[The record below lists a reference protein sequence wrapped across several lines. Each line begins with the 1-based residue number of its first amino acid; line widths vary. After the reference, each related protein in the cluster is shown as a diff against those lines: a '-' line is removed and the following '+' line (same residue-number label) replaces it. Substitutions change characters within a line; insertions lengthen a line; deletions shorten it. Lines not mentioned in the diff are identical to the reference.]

1 MIKDQIVALL
11 KEAIG
16 RAQEK
21 GQMPAV
27 ELPEIPLERPAN
39 PAFGDYAS
47 SLAMRL
53 ARSARMNPLAI
64 AKKIV
69 DNLPAAAFL
78 ERVEV
83 APPGFVNFSL
93 KNEWIRQQVETILA
107 AGPRFGAVD
116 LGRGTTVQL
125 EFGSANP
132 TGPLTAALGR
142 AVSLGDALGNILAA
156 AGYRVTREYYVN
168 DAGSRMDAFYQT
180 AYARY
185 LQAFGRPAE
194 VPEDGYHGSYMVD
207 LAAELKAE
215 YGDRFLNVPAGEAAV
230 AIGHIA
236 LAKMI
241 ASAEADLAFMGV
253 HHDVWFR
260 EQSLF
265 DAGLVAQTISL
276 LEARGYISRREGA
289 IWFTSSALG
298 EDKDNVLVRSNGVP
312 TYFASD
318 IAYHND
324 KFVQRG
330 FQWVV
335 DIWGADHQGH
345 VPRMKAAVA
354 ALGVDPDRLTV
365 ILHQL
370 VTLMKDGRPYR
381 ISKRTGNLVTLREL
395 LDEVGPDACRFFFLM
410 RSADSQ
416 MEFDL
421 DLAKE
426 QSEENPV
433 FYVQYA
439 HARIASILRRAQE
452 RDLQFAGGDVA
463 LLAEAPELTLI
474 RKMLE
479 LPELVENTARLLEPH
494 HLPYYARDLA
504 AVFSAFYRDC
514 RVIND
519 DPALAGLTKARLKLV
534 RAAQIVL
541 ANSLR
546 LMGVAAPEQM

>member
-1 MIKDQIVALL
+1 MIKDQIIELL
-11 KEAIG
+11 KEATA

-27 ELPEIPLERPAN
+27 EAPEIPLERPAN
-39 PAFGDYAS
+39 PAFGDYAT
-47 SLAMRL
+47 SLAMKL
-53 ARSARMNPLAI
+53 ARSARMSPLAI
-64 AKKIV
+64 AKRIA
-69 DNLPAAAFL
+69 DNMPPADFL
-78 ERVEV
+78 EKVEV
-83 APPGFVNFSL
+83 APPGFINISL
-93 KNEWIRQQVETILA
+93 KNQWTLQQVEAVLA
-107 AGPRFGAVD
+107 AGPQFGSVD
-116 LGRGTTVQL
+116 LGRGTTAQL

-142 AVSLGDALGNILAA
+142 AVSLGDALANVLTA
-156 AGYRVTREYYVN
+156 AGYRATREYYVN

-185 LQAFGRPAE
+185 VQAFGRPAE
-194 VPEDGYHGSYMVD
+194 VPEDGYHGNYMID
-207 LAAELKAE
+207 LADEIKAE
-215 YGDRFLNVPAGEAAV
+215 YGDRFLSMPADEAAT
-230 AIGHIA
+230 AIGQIA

-241 ASAEADLAFMGV
+241 TSAKADLAFMGV
-253 HHDVWFR
+253 HFDVWFH

-265 DAGLVAQTISL
+265 GASLVAKTIAL
-276 LEARGYISRREGA
+276 LEAKGYISRREGA

-318 IAYHND
+318 IAYHYD
-324 KFVQRG
+324 KFVLRG

-354 ALGVDPDRLTV
+354 ALGVDPDRLTI

-370 VTLMKDGRPYR
+370 VTLVKDGKPYR

-395 LDEVGPDACRFFFLM
+395 LDDVGPDACRFFFLM

-416 MEFDL
+416 MDFDL
-421 DLAKE
+421 NLAKE
-426 QSEENPV
+426 QSDENPV
-433 FYVQYA
+433 YYVQYA

-452 RDLQFAGGDVA
+452 RGIEFDDGDVN
-463 LLAEAPELTLI
+463 LLTTAPELTLI

-479 LPELVENTARLLEPH
+479 LPELVENAARLLEPH

-504 AVFSAFYRDC
+504 SVFSAFYRDC

-519 DPALAGLTKARLKLV
+519 EPALLGLTKARLKLV
-534 RAAQIVL
+534 KAAQIVL
-541 ANSLR
+541 ANSLA
-546 LMGVAAPEQM
+546 LMGVGAPEQM